1 MSMSTPSTHSQ
12 PGHENEH
19 AAVTVHVRAYML
31 VFGALLV
38 LTGVTVALSYFD
50 FGSMQANIV
59 IAMIVATVKAGLVA
73 LIFMHL
79 NHERRQIYVLL
90 AFTVFFACG
99 LFFLT
104 WLHYWD
110 PIRLPH

>member
-1 MSMSTPSTHSQ
+1 MSTPSH
-12 PGHENEH
+12 PNEAGHENDH
-19 AAVTVHVRAYML
+19 AAVAVHVRSYML

-59 IAMIVATVKAGLVA
+59 VAMIVATIKAGLVA

-79 NHERRQIYVLL
+79 NHERKQIYHLL
-90 AFTVFFACG
+90 AFTAFFAVV

-104 WLHYWD
+104 WLHYID
-110 PIRLPH
+110 PIGLPL